1 MSTPDQPLA
10 LTELNIPG
18 RSKDPVSQ
26 DPDIWGINIAAALGN
41 FPLNGLLCQ
50 AGPWGNMAQGDR
62 LTIFWGTGQNVW
74 VETVDA
80 TEVNTQLR
88 MFVPSQHMVDGR
100 FAVSYVVKPLGGTD
114 QASEVM
120 QVLVKLTRPGGRD
133 DNDDGGHSKLIM
145 TIPKEIVEGGIDK
158 DNVAA
163 GVPISIGKADG
174 TPPYPFAAA
183 GDVCRLSW
191 GGIFVFSTALTQD
204 QAEGKAP
211 IIITITEAI
220 IREAGDAET
229 SGVAVVFEVY
239 DCVFNRSED
248 WSAEQR
254 IVVAVDATRLGA
266 PLLKET
272 VNNVLDVDKLGDADG
287 TVQIIATDTSKFT
300 VGDIPYIRIKGTPV
314 EGPPIDLEVEGA
326 ALKSVPSV
334 TDDKVPNA
342 VLRQLAK
349 SQITLSYRLEK
360 ADASPDLR
368 SKGQFI
374 SAIGEVQRLAAPKM
388 LDENSGALDPALPQ
402 VRVKIPFDKSF
413 AEGQVL
419 KIFMLGTTPG
429 LKPYLPD
436 LPSRPITHN
445 DIVAAQPLL
454 YNIDG
459 KHLAPVNGGKAEFY
473 YQQLIAETVL
483 ATLDT
488 YEATRAIRES
498 IHTAILQVGEARL
511 ELPQPKV
518 AGVVDGVLPADT
530 AGTTLTVPYTETVKG
545 DEVFMFWHG
554 SITGEYTDSIKLNEF
569 TAGQPVPF
577 PIGAELIKGNEG
589 GSVIARYEIKR
600 AAGGTSYA
608 EPLKFDVGVA
618 FELKPPQ
625 LLKSTQGV
633 FDPMDNV
640 SGAIGRIEVRGH
652 RAGDTVRLI
661 VKGAAGDGSPTLPA
675 KAPDANGVADF
686 TLNIAF
692 ITANLGRDIVLGCE
706 LIREGR
712 STPGPDQPF
721 KILKL
726 SQRALTTKPWIVQA
740 GNDTHLDVSTLTT
753 NLECRMGDWP
763 FIKSGQ
769 PVWLAVQG
777 TNNNGSPFLK
787 LLWKVPGAAVNPTWI
802 SQRYYSAPPLAL
814 SDVRNLKDG
823 STLTLTF
830 KVGSDLSQVEDEATV
845 APLRIY
851 TIKAVEDVKPVISS
865 VKDSK
870 DAEIVHSG
878 GTVDPVVTL
887 TGSAAR
893 NQQVEIF
900 EGAASKGKH
909 PVDGTGTWTYTI
921 TLSAIGTRTF
931 KVKADYGSGQESVG
945 RTFTYSSVLTPVIT
959 SVQDS
964 KGAEIP
970 NNTITLDP
978 NIKLTGTATSRLH
991 VEIFDGATSKGTAQV
1006 SGFTGKW
1013 ELEVKGL
1020 SLTVH
1025 NFTAKALYG
1034 TEPVSAVRTLTV
1046 TAVIV
1051 PTLDK
1056 VLDDTGADIPNDYTT
1071 ESTTLKLQGTASK
1084 GQQVDIFEGSEPSA
1098 EFKGTATADAAGSW
1112 EHPIIVPLGARRLY
1126 AQSRYHIGTVHS
1138 NIRTLNVVPKD
1149 LYVDN
1154 FGPNTEYRDG
1164 ETRHFEKI
1172 NVTRVNISGTTSMLA
1187 RDLMN
1192 SSPNVGEVK
1201 MVIGFKGRTFKLLK
1215 FHCLCWS
1222 PRLNQGP
1229 PAITGVLV
1237 RIDFFNGTELVHQ
1250 YNINGD
1256 AGLWREITIKLLGGL
1271 SFDSVEIRLFP
1282 AKNLHFSSILIN
1294 WIFCTNNV

>member
-50 AGPWGNMAQGDR
+50 AGPWGNMAEGDR

-88 MFVPSQHMVDGR
+88 MFVPSRHMVDGR
-100 FAVSYVVKPLGGTD
+100 FAVSYVVKPLGGMD

-120 QVLVKLTRPGGRD
+120 QVLVKLTRPGGDD

-145 TIPKEIVEGGIDK
+145 TIPKEIVDGGIDK

-191 GGIFVFSTALTQD
+191 GGIYVFSAALTQE

-211 IIITITEAI
+211 IIISITEAI

-272 VNNVLDVDKLGDADG
+272 LNNVLDVDKLGDADG

-326 ALKSVPSV
+326 ALTSVPSV

-374 SAIGEVQRLAAPKM
+374 RAIGEVQRLAAPKM

-402 VRVKIPFDKSF
+402 VRVEIPFDKSF

-436 LPSRPITHN
+436 LPTRLITRN

-498 IHTAILQVGEARL
+498 IHTEILQVGEARL
-511 ELPQPKV
+511 ELPQPEV
-518 AGVVDGVLPADT
+518 AGVVNGVLPADT
-530 AGTTLTVPYTETVKG
+530 AGTTLTVVYTETVKG

-554 SITGEYTDSIKLNEF
+554 SITGEYTDSIKLSEF

-618 FELKPPQ
+618 LDLTAPDIKEAPNGTSLDPFAGKDTLTAVVDYVGM
-625 LLKSTQGV
+625 LLDDEIIVT
-633 FDPMDNV
+633 F
-640 SGAIGRIEVRGH
+640 SGAPGTPEGGSHITAPWTVRTLGAQDIPLDNTVIAFNLGQSVTVSYTVARGSDDPKDSKTRTLAVLPIKNEDNRLPDPVINGITSAELDVTTLPGQPRTRIAAWLLLALKQTLWLRYFVEGNPTPISTTYNGALIPPDGVPGGMQPYTPMAELNKLADGAKLRIE
-652 RAGDTVRLI
+652 
-661 VKGAAGDGSPTLPA
+661 
-675 KAPDANGVADF
+675 
-686 TLNIAF
+686 
-692 ITANLGRDIVLGCE
+692 
-706 LIREGR
+706 
-712 STPGPDQPF
+712 F
-721 KILKL
+721 K
-726 SQRALTTKPWIVQA
+726 V
-740 GNDTHLDVSTLTT
+740 G
-753 NLECRMGDWP
+753 
-763 FIKSGQ
+763 F
-769 PVWLAVQG
+769 
-777 TNNNGSPFLK
+777 
-787 LLWKVPGAAVNPTWI
+787 
-802 SQRYYSAPPLAL
+802 
-814 SDVRNLKDG
+814 DG
-823 STLTLTF
+823 ST
-830 KVGSDLSQVEDEATV
+830 DES
-845 APLRIY
+845 
-851 TIKAVEDVKPVISS
+851 KAVVFPSRVYTVKAVKDVKPEITS

-870 DAEIVHSG
+870 GAEIVHDG

-887 TGSAAR
+887 TGTAAPD
-893 NQQVEIF
+893 QEVEIF
-900 EGAASKGKH
+900 EGATPKGKR
-909 PVDGTGTWTYTI
+909 PVDGTGIWTYTA
-921 TLSAIGTRTF
+921 TLTAIGTRTF

-1172 NVTRVNISGTTSMLA
+1172 NVTRVNISGTSNMWA
-1187 RDLMN
+1187 RDLLN

-1229 PAITGVLV
+1229 PVITGVLV

-1256 AGLWREITIKLLGGL
+1256 GGLWREITIKLLGGL

-1294 WIFCTNNV
+1294 WIFCTNDV